1 MRLPQVRLVGLRSVG
16 PGGSP
21 IVPPPEAVTEPRVL
35 QSLLGILDRTTLCSL
50 ATIALDSTA
59 HSCHVYFARSPEL
72 YLYFLSDPDSGHC
85 RHVKANPTMA
95 VSVYDSTQ
103 TWGDSD
109 RGIALWGTCRETR
122 AKGSQRA
129 EDTYGRRFKAYR
141 EWRLGLKPDEDEAT
155 KWRFYRFVPTRVKV
169 FDETQFGS
177 AVFVEASVKRFSRT
191 RLS

>member
-21 IVPPPEAVTEPRVL
+21 IVPLPEAVTEPRVL
-35 QSLLGILDRTTLCSL
+35 QSLLGILDRTPLCSL
-50 ATIALDSTA
+50 ATIAPNRTA
-59 HSCHVYFARSPEL
+59 HSCHVYFAPSPEL
-72 YLYFLSDPDSGHC
+72 HLYFLSDPNSGHC

-103 TWGDSD
+103 TWGGSD

-129 EDTYGRRFKAYR
+129 EDTYGQRFTAYR
-141 EWRLGLKPDEDEAT
+141 KWRLGLRPDDEAT
-155 KWRFYRFVPTRVKV
+155 IWRFYRFVPTRVKV
-169 FDETQFGS
+169 FDETRFGP
-177 AVFVEASVKRFSRT
+177 AVFVEASVKRVSQT
-191 RLS
+191 RSS